1 MVKAKFRHK
10 LNIKMI
16 ELELEWGEEKYCL
29 LFVFVVQNKNLVDI
43 ITWHVCGF

>member
-16 ELELEWGEEKYCL
+16 ELELEWGEEKYCIL
-29 LFVFVVQNKNLVDI
+29 FLFVVENKNLPLLLHYY
-43 ITWHVCGF
+43 T